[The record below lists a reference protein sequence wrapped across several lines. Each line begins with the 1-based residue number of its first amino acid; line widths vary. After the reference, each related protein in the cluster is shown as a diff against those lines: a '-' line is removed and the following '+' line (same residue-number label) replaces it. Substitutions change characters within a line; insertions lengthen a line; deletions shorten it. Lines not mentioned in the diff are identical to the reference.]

1 MKRFWI
7 GVGILGVILV
17 IGIWAGN
24 RMQRTHIPCAMD
36 LENAAACAMAEDWQ
50 GAGSL
55 GDRARESWQR
65 SRKVSASI
73 ANHQIMDE
81 IDALFEEL
89 EIYRARE
96 ETAAYC
102 AGCIYLA
109 ERLRDLGNSFR
120 LSWWNVL

>member
-1 MKRFWI
+1 MRRFWI
-7 GVGILGVILV
+7 GVGLLGALLA
-17 IGIWAGN
+17 AGLWTGS
-24 RMQRTHIPCAMD
+24 RMQRTHMPCAAD
-36 LENAAACAMAEDWQ
+36 LENAAACAMAEDWAA
-50 GAGSL
+50 AGSL
-55 GDRARESWQR
+55 GDRERKSWQR
-65 SRKVSASI
+65 SRNISASF

-81 IDALFEEL
+81 IDALFGEL

-120 LSWWNVL
+120 LSWWNLL